1 MHVEDA
7 NLLMI
12 MMKSDLIV
20 VKALIEA
27 ENRVL
32 LFPRKK
38 ERIDIYCSVH
48 TLPIVII
55 TIIIHLFLKKE
66 EKKA

>member
-1 MHVEDA
+1 MHVDA

-38 ERIDIYCSVH
+38 KELIYTVVYTH
-48 TLPIVII
+48 YL
-55 TIIIHLFLKKE
+55 LL
-66 EKKA
+66 